1 MTFKKYCINRNI
13 EEAVQILEYLESQGV
28 MEEGVLGNLA
38 GRAAKGVVDAG
49 VAVGKRA
56 LDTAVSG
63 VGRGAIEGGKRALSV
78 AMGKGK
84 DPGPMIKNAI
94 SNLTDAGKLGGDE
107 LSREFIPI
115 IKKLNAYR
123 ARLHAAKT
131 VPGGFPL
138 SDKGVGDWEKTQ
150 PRAPKTTSTAMRGKP
165 DPAAAARARA
175 GSAKLDAKAAESGQ
189 RI

>member
-38 GRAAKGVVDAG
+38 GRAAKGIVDAG

-84 DPGPMIKNAI
+84 DPAPMIGNAI
-94 SNLTDAGKLGGDE
+94 SNLTNCWKI
-107 LSREFIPI
+107 R
-115 IKKLNAYR
+115 
-123 ARLHAAKT
+123 
-131 VPGGFPL
+131 
-138 SDKGVGDWEKTQ
+138 W
-150 PRAPKTTSTAMRGKP
+150 
-165 DPAAAARARA
+165 
-175 GSAKLDAKAAESGQ
+175 
-189 RI
+189 

>member
-84 DPGPMIKNAI
+84 DPAPMIKNAI
-94 SNLTDAGKLGGDE
+94 SNLTAAMKLSSDSVQKELGSILTDLHKHQKELATGTKSLGDVSKAGQ
-107 LSREFIPI
+107 FIP
-115 IKKLNAYR
+115 
-123 ARLHAAKT
+123 
-131 VPGGFPL
+131 GGR
-138 SDKGVGDWEKTQ
+138 V
-150 PRAPKTTSTAMRGKP
+150 PKTTSTAA
-165 DPAAAARARA
+165 PAAPAAKPAA
-175 GSAKLDAKAAESGQ
+175 GV
-189 RI
+189 